1 MSDLIMDG
9 SIGVG
14 TRNTETVFRRLL
26 QDAGRAQVY
35 AMIGSPVGQVKSPDF
50 FNRYFDE
57 KGLHAK
63 MVAIDVQPEQVEAF
77 FSVMRAECSGRGCIV
92 TVPHKGAAFLCMD
105 EVSHRASLLKAV
117 NVVYNEDGRLIGDMV
132 DGMGFLVALKSRGF
146 SIEGKRVA
154 LIGAGGAGAAIGQA
168 IAQAGA
174 SELFVRDIDPER
186 LVHMKRVIRETN
198 PAVAISLQLKSLA
211 HIDLAVNATPLGMN
225 QDTRLPFPTDTLSPR
240 TLVMDVVT
248 QPKVTLWL
256 WAALEKGCEVVY
268 GAEMVYG
275 QFGWLGRRM
284 GLEIEDPSPGSEGIK
299 GRRKME
305 EGKKYRDRDPDR
317 N

>member
-1 MSDLIMDG
+1 MMSDLIMDG
-9 SIGVG
+9 SLRVG
-14 TRNTETVFRRLL
+14 TRDIETVFRQLL
-26 QDAGRAQVY
+26 QEAGRAQVY
-35 AMIGSPVGQVKSPDF
+35 VMIGSPVGQVKSPDF

-63 MVAIDVQPEQVEAF
+63 MVAIDIQPEQVEAF
-77 FSVMRAECSGRGCIV
+77 FSVMRKECLGRGCIV
-92 TVPHKGAAFLCMD
+92 TVPHKGAAFRCMD
-105 EVSHRASLLKAV
+105 EVSHRAGLLKAV

-146 SIEGKRVA
+146 SIEGKRAA

-174 SELFVRDIDPER
+174 SELLVRDIDPER
-186 LVHMKRVIRETN
+186 LVHMQRVIRETN
-198 PAVAISLQLKSLA
+198 PAVSISFQLKSLA

-225 QDTRLPFPTDTLSPR
+225 QDTRLPFPTDTLSAR

-248 QPKVTLWL
+248 QPKVTPWL
-256 WAALEKGCEVVY
+256 RAALEKGCEVVY

-275 QFGWLGRRM
+275 QFGWLGRHM

-299 GRRKME
+299 GRRKKE
-305 EGKKYRDRDPDR
+305 EGMME
-317 N
+317 